1 MSRAAWSRCS
11 IAMTAT
17 QRDGRGGDCLTDDGG
32 PEARGHYDRRMET
45 SDPAI
50 DALLAQ
56 RSHIV
61 ETTMD
66 ALVPGYPRRRRVHD
80 LESGIGAAFDAII
93 RCALEGRRL
102 TEQDIAFLRSVVRNA
117 SLRGGTEAEILQ
129 APLMFLRVLWSA
141 MTKTVGGT
149 PDGDRSIVRLTPT
162 ILDYVD
168 IASDVTHEVHLMV
181 REAQNSLSSVA
192 RFELTERLIAG
203 SPLEPGTQL
212 NLARRCGLTEQ
223 GPVLVIIA
231 RMADDGR
238 PEMALPMSMRVLTRA
253 ATSRV
258 AEPLSVVRDDEIV
271 VIRATPHRELE
282 SLAHALDDA
291 RHDLSGDD
299 MPLVVATSTI
309 HDGLASV
316 PAAYDEACLALESLR
331 GVPGFLS
338 LANVDALDYLMLRA
352 GHTAAWRLIPEP
364 IREFVSDELAGD
376 RALVDTLLA
385 FVDCDLNVKRAA
397 EQLYVHPNTAHY
409 RLDRIAEQT
418 QCSLR
423 RFEDLEQL
431 IMAVRLGTSMHRE

>member
-1 MSRAAWSRCS
+1 M
-11 IAMTAT
+11 
-17 QRDGRGGDCLTDDGG
+17 D
-32 PEARGHYDRRMET
+32 T

-56 RSHIV
+56 RNHIV

-66 ALVPGYPRRRRVHD
+66 ALVPGYPRRKRVHD
-80 LESGIGAAFDAII
+80 LESGIGNAFDAII
-93 RCALEGRRL
+93 GCALEGRRL
-102 TEQDIAFLRSVVRNA
+102 TEEDISFLRSVVRNA

-141 MTKTVGGT
+141 MTQAVGGT
-149 PDGDRSIVRLTPT
+149 PEGDRSIVRLTPT

-168 IASDVTHEVHLMV
+168 IASNVTQETHLMV

-192 RFELTERLIAG
+192 RFELVEKLIAG
-203 SPLEPGTQL
+203 SLPDAGAQL
-212 NLARRCGLTEQ
+212 NMARRCGLSEHAS
-223 GPVLVIIA
+223 VLVMIA
-231 RMADDGR
+231 RMVNDDR
-238 PEMALPMSMRVLTRA
+238 PPMALPMSMRILTRA
-253 ATSRV
+253 AATRA
-258 AEPLSVVRDDEIV
+258 AEPLSAVRDDEIV
-271 VIRATPHRELE
+271 IVRATQHSEAE
-282 SLAHALDDA
+282 GLAHVLDEA
-291 RHDLSGDD
+291 RHDLNNDG
-299 MPLVVATSTI
+299 MPLVLATSTV
-309 HDGLASV
+309 HDGLAAV

-331 GVPGFLS
+331 GTSGFLS
-338 LANVDALDYLMLRA
+338 LASVDALDYLMLRA

-385 FVDCDLNVKRAA
+385 YVDCDLNVKRAA

-418 QCSLR
+418 QCNLR

-431 IMAVRLGTSMHRE
+431 VMAVRLGTSMHRE